1 MTLNEEIMTKVG
13 IFFGTDTGNTRRI
26 AKDIATALGS
36 TIAAKPVNVR
46 NASVSDMQAYDV
58 LILGTP
64 TYGEGLLPG
73 LSTGNATE
81 SWEEFLPTFAGQ
93 DFSGKKVAIYGLGNQ
108 KSYPSEFVDAIFYL
122 YEQFKHG
129 NATIIGQW
137 ATEGYEFKASKAV
150 VNEQFVGLVLDQE
163 NQKDLTPDRLNTWL
177 KMLAKVWDK

>member
-1 MTLNEEIMTKVG
+1 MILSEEIMTKVG

-36 TIAAKPVNVR
+36 AIAAKPVNVR
-46 NASVSDMQAYDV
+46 NASVSDMLAYNV

-81 SWEEFLPTFAGQ
+81 SWEEFLPTLAGQ

-108 KSYPSEFVDAIFYL
+108 KSYPNEFVDAMFYL
-122 YEQFKHG
+122 YEQFKQC
-129 NATIIGQW
+129 NATLIGEW
-137 ATEGYEFKASKAV
+137 TTDGYDFKASKSV
-150 VNEQFVGLVLDQE
+150 VNEQFIGLVLDQE
-163 NQKDLTPDRLNTWL
+163 NQKDLTPDRLNAWL
-177 KMLAKVWDK
+177 QMLTKVLDD